1 MMAGWKCSILKRRC
15 QMECFFNCFVHYF
28 EPTMQQK
35 ARTVKRTLNS
45 WVRTCLTRHH
55 RIFPNQLQTSGSGF
69 PAFAELS
76 YFIFSISA
84 PFPSDSMSHFTS
96 KFSPTGF
103 LKGLLHTYC
112 PTHFSLHKTL
122 PVLWFFKQASVSEVL
137 EKKKNIIS
145 LPLTPITIHPRI
157 SWVAQSSA
165 GLWESFLQFAGLL
178 KPSRGRLLNYVWVI
192 FNGSPVCP
200 SLKAAV
206 MESGYSPVFAF
217 IETFFDNLTA

>member
-1 MMAGWKCSILKRRC
+1 MKVQHIEAEMSDGMLFELFCSLFWAYHAK
-15 QMECFFNCFVHYF
+15 
-28 EPTMQQK
+28 K
-35 ARTVKRTLNS
+35 AHTVKRALNS
-45 WVRTCLTRHH
+45 WVRMCVTRHH

-69 PAFAELS
+69 PCFAELS
-76 YFIFSISA
+76 YIIFSISA

-165 GLWESFLQFAGLL
+165 GLWESFLRFAGLL
-178 KPSRGRLLNYVWVI
+178 KLSRGRLLNYVWVI

-206 MESGYSPVFAF
+206 VESGYSPVFAF
-217 IETFFDNLTA
+217 IETFF